1 MGTFGTNRRRG
12 QSRAMHIVLIFL
24 LSAASASGSSIRV
37 MSYNL
42 YGWNAMGQEAWKK
55 PNLWKTIRASQPDVL
70 GVQEVDG
77 HEFECAGAIGN
88 DYQVVDDGFNGDAI
102 IYRTSVLTLQNYARR
117 ASTNRTSGARD
128 GLAMQTLS
136 TILAN
141 GSTSSTHIFVSA
153 ALEISSCLQ
162 HGWRTQ
168 LLHIVPAR
176 TLSSSSL
183 ATSTALTGL
192 RTAWQSAS

>member
-77 HEFECAGAIGN
+77 
-88 DYQVVDDGFNGDAI
+88 GFNGDAI
-102 IYRTSVLTLQNYARR
+102 IYRTSVLTLQNYGKEGIDEQDQWGKRWIGYANFIHNSGKQIDFFNTHFCVCSAGDLQLGKKFRCCDGWWHMTGISN
-117 ASTNRTSGARD
+117 ASGKHYR
-128 GLAMQTLS
+128 
-136 TILAN
+136 
-141 GSTSSTHIFVSA
+141 
-153 ALEISSCLQ
+153 C
-162 HGWRTQ
+162 
-168 LLHIVPAR
+168 
-176 TLSSSSL
+176 SSL
-183 ATSTALTGL
+183 
-192 RTAWQSAS
+192 QP